1 MVETPAKIL
10 IVKLS
15 SLGDLAHALPV
26 LCALRKRFPE
36 SHIAWAVESKFSD
49 FIKGHPDLNEVIEVP
64 TQKWRRKW
72 TPKSF
77 AEIWQLI
84 RTLRESRYDLVL
96 DLQGLIKS
104 SILTGFSGSPKR
116 LGFHRRDCR
125 EPLSAWACNLRA
137 ERTRHIPHVVDKNLA
152 LLKPLGI
159 GADSPGFNLGA
170 RPEALAY
177 IDEQLH
183 NLLPAGSPKPVA
195 LHAGVGYPTKAWP
208 LERFAALADRIRR
221 ELEVPV
227 LLTWGPGDRD
237 RAETIRELMEE
248 TGHLAPETASL
259 QQALALYT
267 RIRLFISGD
276 TGPLHLCAA
285 LEVPTVSIYGPTDPA
300 RNGPYG
306 PAHEVVMEP
315 QPCSFCF
322 KRSCPTDT
330 ECMQAVDVDRVFE
343 AVHRRLHPAAGATAT

>member
-26 LCALRKRFPE
+26 LCALRQRFPQ

-49 FIKGHPDLNEVIEVP
+49 FLKGHPDLNEIIEVP

-72 TPKSF
+72 TPGTF
-77 AEIWQLI
+77 VEIMGMI
-84 RTLRESRYDLVL
+84 RRIREAHYDLVL

-104 SILTGFSGSPKR
+104 SILTGFSGSPQR

-125 EPLSAWACNLRA
+125 ESLSAWACNLHA
-137 ERTRHIPHVVDKNLA
+137 GRTRAIPHVVDKNLA
-152 LLKPLGI
+152 LLKSLDI
-159 GADSPGFNLGA
+159 DTASVRFNLDAQQDAGH
-170 RPEALAY
+170 Y
-177 IDEQLH
+177 IDARL
-183 NLLPAGSPKPVA
+183 NDLLPPGSPKPVA

-221 ELEVPV
+221 ELEAPV
-227 LLTWGPGDRD
+227 LLTWGPADRD
-237 RAETIRELMEE
+237 RAEKIQSLMEE
-248 TGHLAPETASL
+248 DGLLAPETASL

-306 PAHEVVMEP
+306 PRHEVVVEP

-330 ECMQAVDVDRVFE
+330 ECMQAVEVDRVFE
-343 AVHRRLHPAAGATAT
+343 AVHRCLHPAAGAPAN